1 MPRIAKFKQES
12 FSNVI
17 VILAFSFHW
26 LLPGLWH
33 STLKVSFISAGYS
46 WSHAGSQLRRN
57 TSSFT
62 ATKRRKEIES
72 MLKPS
77 RNCYSFVVSLYI
89 SHKLSR
95 DTVSSEIPASG
106 NEYPPRLPNRT
117 PFSLLECLP
126 AYPSDFCGDRTYQ
139 RLARASSRD
148 PIQILC
154 LQWNKRSSL
163 VAIMLFLNQML
174 IW

>member
-17 VILAFSFHW
+17 VILVFSFHW
-26 LLPGLWH
+26 SLPGLWH
-33 STLKVSFISAGYS
+33 STLNVSDISAGYL

-62 ATKRRKEIES
+62 ATKPRKEIES

-77 RNCYSFVVSLYI
+77 RKCYSFVVSLYT

-106 NEYPPRLPNRT
+106 NEYFSIPNRT

-154 LQWNKRSSL
+154 LQWNKRGSL